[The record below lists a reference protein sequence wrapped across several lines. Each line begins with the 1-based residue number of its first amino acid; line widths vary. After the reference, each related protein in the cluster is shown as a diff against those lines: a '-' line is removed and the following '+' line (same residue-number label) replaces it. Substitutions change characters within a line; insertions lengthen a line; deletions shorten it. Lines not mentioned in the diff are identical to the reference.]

1 MSERDPGARPRTRP
15 ANPTAD
21 ALDWALTRVADRWTL
36 HIVDSLLARPLRFG
50 ELSEHIPGVAP
61 NILTSRLRSLEREGI
76 VHATS
81 YQQRPARFQYELT
94 EAGRELAGA
103 VALLRAWGA
112 RQGGDDGHGHNA
124 AAPRHPACGTELDL
138 RSYCPT
144 CERVTEPG
152 EELLWV

>member
-1 MSERDPGARPRTRP
+1 MSERDPGARLRTRP
-15 ANPTAD
+15 ASTAAD

-50 ELSEHIPGVAP
+50 ELSDHIPGVAP
-61 NILTSRLRSLEREGI
+61 NILTNRLRSLEREGI
-76 VHATS
+76 VHATL

-94 EAGRELAGA
+94 EAGRDLAGA

-112 RQGGDDGHGHNA
+112 RQGGGDGHA
-124 AAPRHPACGTELDL
+124 AAAARHPVCGTELDL

-144 CERVTEPG
+144 CERVTEAG
-152 EELLWV
+152 EDLLWV